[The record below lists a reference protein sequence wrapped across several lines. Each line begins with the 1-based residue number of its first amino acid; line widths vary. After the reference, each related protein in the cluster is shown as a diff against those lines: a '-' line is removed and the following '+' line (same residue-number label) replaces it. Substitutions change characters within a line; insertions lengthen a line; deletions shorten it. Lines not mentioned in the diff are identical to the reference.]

1 MPGDIGAGRKVGVV
15 ARDQHAI
22 LGGQQ
27 VHFNYVGAEFDGA
40 DIGFQRFLGQVT
52 RSTPVRH
59 DQGQLAIERWQH
71 G

>member
-15 ARDQHAI
+15 ACDQHAI
-22 LGGQQ
+22 QGGQQ
-27 VHFNYVGAEFDGA
+27 VHLDHVGAEFNGA

-52 RSTPVRH
+52 RSTPVRDH
-59 DQGQLAIERWQH
+59 QGQLAIERWQR